1 MVRNGLR
8 NVECNVTNDGGG
20 GGGGTLSLL
29 LCSIKQDFFIF
40 DESIFHTFCYYWRGK

>member
-8 NVECNVTNDGGG
+8 KFYVECNVTNV

-40 DESIFHTFCYYWRGK
+40 DESIFYTFCYYWRGK